1 MRLGRLPVRGFLDRT
16 PAAYVSLL
24 GTLLTWLATRL
35 AWYYE
40 DQSVENRGRARF
52 DETVIKIEEAIDQ
65 RMDAYVDAM
74 LDSRGLF
81 YASSSVGK
89 ASGGIT
95 WLVAI

>member
-1 MRLGRLPVRGFLDRT
+1 MKPGRLPVRSFLDRT
-16 PAAYVSLL
+16 PAAYVILL
-24 GTLLTWLATRL
+24 GTLLTWLASWL

-40 DQSVENRGRARF
+40 DQRIENRERARF
-52 DETVIKIEEAIDQ
+52 DETVIMTEEAIDQ

>member
-1 MRLGRLPVRGFLDRT
+1 
-16 PAAYVSLL
+16 
-24 GTLLTWLATRL
+24 
-35 AWYYE
+35 
-40 DQSVENRGRARF
+40 
-52 DETVIKIEEAIDQ
+52 VIITEEAIDQ

>member
-1 MRLGRLPVRGFLDRT
+1 M
-16 PAAYVSLL
+16 ASLVASL
-24 GTLLTWLATRL
+24 ILQGPERRKPG
-35 AWYYE
+35 E
-40 DQSVENRGRARF
+40 ARF
-52 DETVIKIEEAIDQ
+52 DETVIIIEEAIDQ

-81 YASSSVGK
+81 YASSSIGK